1 MNFLF
6 HMFLSGSDE
15 QILTGNFMGDFVKGP
30 LGGRFPEK
38 ISQGVDL
45 HRRID
50 SYAEQH
56 PLFRTS
62 RSRISPEYGLYR
74 GIMVDMFYDY
84 FLANDWREWSGE
96 PFDAFLGRTRIA
108 IERQRHN
115 IPPAMLPLLPVIFD
129 DLLPSY
135 GTVDGIGRAL
145 DRISRRIGRKN
156 PLAGGERELGRL
168 HDELHADFSGF
179 TVEVI
184 SYSSL
189 IRGSSPD

>member
-6 HMFLSGSDE
+6 HMFLSGNDE
-15 QILTGNFMGDFVKGP
+15 RILTGNFMGDFVKGP
-30 LGGRFPEK
+30 LHGRFPEK
-38 ISQGVDL
+38 ISQGVNL

-50 SYAEQH
+50 SYAEHH

-84 FLANDWREWSGE
+84 FLANDWREWSDE
-96 PFDAFLGRTRIA
+96 SFSAFLRRTRIA
-108 IERQRHN
+108 IDHQRQN

-135 GTVDGIGRAL
+135 NTVDGIGRAL
-145 DRISRRIGRKN
+145 ARLSRRIGRQN
-156 PLAGGERELGRL
+156 PLAGGELELSRL
-168 HDELHADFSGF
+168 HDELHADFNGF
-179 TVEVI
+179 TAEII

-189 IRGSSPD
+189 IRGSLPD